1 MFNDF
6 INLFSHNPIKAVY
19 ILLSLLW
26 LLIVSINVSLDDI
39 RKRKVVFWKMLIVGF
54 SVILTTSFYSL
65 FSGMGYQFIVFM
77 FFSIPLYVIGLAL
90 NIMFNNDRIMG
101 KADVDIIL
109 SYLSVAS
116 MFSAWSFF
124 DKTHSIFA
132 MDAPYVWSMVFGSM
146 AVGLIVGVIV
156 FVVHFAFLVVKKKR
170 IWIQLVKEPVP
181 ALPMFIVPTL
191 VVPMSIML
199 F

>member
-26 LLIVSINVSLDDI
+26 LLAVSINVSLDDV

-65 FSGMGYQFIVFM
+65 FAGMGYKFIVFM
-77 FFSIPLYVIGLAL
+77 FLSIPLYVLGLTL
-90 NIMFNNDRIMG
+90 NIMFNNDHIMG

-109 SYLSVAS
+109 SYLSVAA

-124 DKTHSIFA
+124 DKAHSVFA
-132 MDAPYVWSMVFGSM
+132 IDAPYIWSMVFGSM
-146 AVGLIVGVIV
+146 AVGLIVGVVV
-156 FVVHFAFLVVKKKR
+156 FVLHFAFLVFKKKR